1 MLFNMR
7 TTTKYMTG
15 LLTAL
20 TFTAVQPVWAAGP
33 PAPSIFNNPLTLTF
47 IILMILLLVIIGIL
61 ANILIGAADVK
72 LKKKKKAG
80 NQATLASVITALLLL
95 ASPAL
100 FAQDAAGTTADTAAT
115 GAKTIAGMSSS
126 TFYILATVM
135 FLELFIIMALLIN
148 IKFLLKTEKDKIAE
162 ETETAEEKANKLTWW
177 DRFNALRPVT
187 EESSLDLGHDY
198 DGIRELNNRLPGW
211 WLYGFYGCIIFAG
224 IYLYRF
230 HVSHTAPSSKQEYE
244 RSVAQA
250 DLKVQEYLKKQGD
263 AVDET
268 NVKVLTGADDLAAG
282 KSIFIKSCATCHL
295 ENGAGKIG
303 PNLTDDYWIHG
314 NDIKVVFKTIRYG
327 INAMPRW
334 DVSLNN
340 KQIAQVASYVKS
352 IHGSNPPSPKA
363 PDGTLMKEEVVPAT
377 PAAPAADSAAQTKK
391 VAMN

>member
-7 TTTKYMTG
+7 TTTKYMLG

-20 TFTAVQPVWAAGP
+20 TMTAVQPVWAAGP
-33 PAPSIFNNPLTLTF
+33 PSPSLFSNPLTLTF
-47 IILMILLLVIIGIL
+47 VILMVLLLIVIGIL

-72 LKKKKKAG
+72 LKKKKKAS
-80 NQATLASVITALLLL
+80 NQATLASVITAILVL

-100 FAQDAAGTTADTAAT
+100 FAQDAAGTTAAATT
-115 GAKTIAGMSSS
+115 GAKTIAGMSAS
-126 TFYILATVM
+126 TFYILATVL
-135 FLELFIIMALLIN
+135 FLELFIILALLIN
-148 IKFLLKTEKDKIAE
+148 IKFLLKTEKDKIAA
-162 ETETAEEKANKLTWW
+162 ETETAEEQANKLSWW

-187 EESSLDLGHDY
+187 EEASLDLGHEY

-224 IYLYRF
+224 VYLYRS
-230 HVSHTAPSSKQEYE
+230 HVSHTAPSGVQEYE
-244 RSVAQA
+244 RSVARAEA
-250 DLKVQEYLKKQGD
+250 DIQEYLKQKGD
-263 AVDET
+263 AVDENT
-268 NVKVLTGADDLAAG
+268 VKILTGADDLAAG
-282 KSIFIKSCATCHL
+282 KSIFVKSCATCHL

-303 PNLTDDYWIHG
+303 PNLTDDYWLHG

-334 DVSLNN
+334 DVSLSN

-352 IHGSNPPSPKA
+352 LHGTNPPSPKA
-363 PDGTLMKEEVVPAT
+363 PDGTLMKEEAAPAS

>member
-1 MLFNMR
+1 MR
-7 TTTKYMTG
+7 TTTKYMLG

-20 TFTAVQPVWAAGP
+20 TMTAVQPVWAAGP
-33 PAPSIFNNPLTLTF
+33 PAPSLFSNPLTLTF
-47 IILMILLLVIIGIL
+47 IILMVLLLVIIGIL

-72 LKKKKKAG
+72 LKKKKKATS
-80 NQATLASVITALLLL
+80 QAALASVITALLVL

-100 FAQDAAGTTADTAAT
+100 FAQDAAGTTTAAST
-115 GAKTIAGMSSS
+115 GAKTIAGMSAS
-126 TFYILATVM
+126 TFYILATVL
-135 FLELFIIMALLIN
+135 FLELFIIIALLIN
-148 IKFLLKTEKDKIAE
+148 IKFLLKTEKDKIAA
-162 ETETAEEKANKLTWW
+162 ETETAEEQANKLSWW

-187 EESSLDLGHDY
+187 EEASLDLGHEY

-224 IYLYRF
+224 VYLYRF

-244 RSVAQA
+244 RSVARAEA
-250 DLKVQEYLKKQGD
+250 DIQEYLKQQGD
-263 AVDET
+263 AVDENT
-268 NVKVLTGADDLAAG
+268 VKILTGADDLAAG

-303 PNLTDDYWIHG
+303 PNLTDDYWLHG

-352 IHGSNPPSPKA
+352 IHGTNPPNPKA
-363 PDGTLMKEEVVPAT
+363 PDGTLMKEEAAPAS

>member
-1 MLFNMR
+1 MR
-7 TTTKYMTG
+7 TTTKYMLG

-20 TFTAVQPVWAAGP
+20 TITAVQPVWAAGP
-33 PAPSIFNNPLTLTF
+33 PSPSFFSNPLTLTF
-47 IILMILLLVIIGIL
+47 VILMVLLLVIIGIL
-61 ANILIGAADVK
+61 ANILVGAADVK
-72 LKKKKKAG
+72 LKKKKKTI
-80 NQATLASVITALLLL
+80 NQATLASVITALLVL

-100 FAQDAAGTTADTAAT
+100 FAQDAAGTSTDAAAT
-115 GAKTIAGMSSS
+115 GAKTIAGMSAS
-126 TFYILATVM
+126 TFYILATVL

-148 IKFLLKTEKDKIAE
+148 IKFLLKTEKEKIAA
-162 ETETAEEKANKLTWW
+162 ETETAEENANKLSWW

-187 EESSLDLGHDY
+187 EEASLDLGHDY

-244 RSVAQA
+244 RSMAQA
-250 DLKVQEYLKKQGD
+250 ELKVQEYLKKQGD
-263 AVDET
+263 AVDES
-268 NVKVLTGADDLAAG
+268 NVKVLTGAEDLAAG
-282 KSIFIKSCATCHL
+282 KTIFIKSCATCHL

-303 PNLTDDYWIHG
+303 PNLTDDYWLHG

-352 IHGSNPPSPKA
+352 LHGTNPAGAKA
-363 PDGTLMKEEVVPAT
+363 PDGTLMKEEAA
-377 PAAPAADSAAQTKK
+377 PAAPAADSAAQTRK

>member
-1 MLFNMR
+1 MR
-7 TTTKYMTG
+7 TTTKYILG

-33 PAPSIFNNPLTLTF
+33 PSPSVFNNPLALTF
-47 IILMILLLVIIGIL
+47 MILMLLLLVIIGIL

-80 NQATLASVITALLLL
+80 NQAVLTSVITGMLLL

-100 FAQDAAGTTADTAAT
+100 FAQTAAGTTADAAAT

-126 TFYILATVM
+126 TFYIMATVL
-135 FLELFIIMALLIN
+135 FLELFIILALLIN
-148 IKFLLKTEKDKIAE
+148 IKFLLKTEKDKIAA
-162 ETETAEEKANKLTWW
+162 ETETAEERANKLSWW

-224 IYLYRF
+224 VYLYRF
-230 HVSHTAPSSKQEYE
+230 HVSHSAPSSKQEYE
-244 RSVAQA
+244 RSVARAESQ
-250 DLKVQEYLKKQGD
+250 LQEYLKKQGD

-268 NVKVLTGADDLAAG
+268 NVKLLTGAEDIAAG
-282 KSIFIKSCATCHL
+282 KALFVKSCAACHL
-295 ENGAGKIG
+295 ESGAGIVG
-303 PNLTDDYWIHG
+303 PNLTDDYWLHG
-314 NDIKVVFKTIRYG
+314 NDIKAMFKVVRYG
-327 INAMPRW
+327 INAMPAW
-334 DVSLNN
+334 QAQLSN
-340 KQIAQVASYVKS
+340 KQIAQVSSYIKTL
-352 IHGSNPPSPKA
+352 HGTNPPNPKA
-363 PDGTLMKEEVVPAT
+363 PQGTLMKEEAA